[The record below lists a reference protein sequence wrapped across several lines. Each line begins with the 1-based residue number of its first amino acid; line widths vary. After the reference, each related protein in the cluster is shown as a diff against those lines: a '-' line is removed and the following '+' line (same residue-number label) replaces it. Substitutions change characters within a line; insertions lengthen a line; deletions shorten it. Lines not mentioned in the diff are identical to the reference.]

1 MPLESRRRERALAV
15 QKLNHAVPAVGLLM
29 VGGQALLAGVH
40 GLELALAVIEVVAS
54 ALVVAT
60 IGHSARQARAHGRAG
75 LHHGHGV
82 DWVDIAVAALL
93 FVEAFEKWHAKHH
106 IARPT
111 ILLGFITL
119 ALGLFHGRL
128 MARTAGRR
136 SLHVSDGGISVGGP
150 PFRALRAG
158 WHDIASITVTPAH
171 GEIRTR
177 AGRIRRLNLADLGT
191 GAPPVIAALAAA
203 RDHLEQLR
211 AAEAAAAAAES
222 LKLKG

>member
-1 MPLESRRRERALAV
+1 MPLESRRRDRALAV
-15 QKLNHAVPAVGLLM
+15 QKLNHAIPAVGLLM

-40 GLELALAVIEVVAS
+40 GVELAVAVVEVVAA
-54 ALVVAT
+54 ALVVGT

-93 FVEAFEKWHAKHH
+93 FVEALEKWHARHH

-128 MARTAGRR
+128 MARTSGRR
-136 SLHVSDGGISVGGP
+136 SLRVSDEGIYVGGP

-158 WHDIASITVTPAH
+158 WKEIAAIAVTPSH

-177 AGRIRRLNLADLGT
+177 AGRIRRLHLADLGS
-191 GAPPVIAALAAA
+191 GAAPVVAALAAA

-211 AAEAAAAAAES
+211 AAETAAAAAEGVKS
-222 LKLKG
+222 KG